1 MMLQKSFHWPRLY
14 ISFKAQEALHD
25 TNSRD
30 HDGNIPLI
38 RKPETNEKITDTA
51 VLYLVTTPFLYFLL
65 SLWPFVYVLI
75 CLCL

>member
-38 RKPETNEKITDTA
+38 RKPETDTA

-75 CLCL
+75 CLRL